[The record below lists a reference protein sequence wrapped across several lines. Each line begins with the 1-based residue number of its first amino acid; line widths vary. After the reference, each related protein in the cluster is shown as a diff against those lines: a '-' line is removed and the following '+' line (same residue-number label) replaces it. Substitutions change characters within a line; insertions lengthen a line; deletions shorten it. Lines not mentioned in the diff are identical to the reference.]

1 MTPNHAE
8 NRRILTG
15 IGLILGAAG
24 LMLVF
29 AAVVSSTPKARA
41 THVDPVLVEGN
52 PTCATLS
59 PGTNEL
65 KIDPPSDGTFN
76 DSDGPLSVTID
87 VRSTSDG
94 QVFDFTSNIPV
105 KVAFAKGG
113 NIGGNKYTYN
123 PAETS
128 DTGLHAPEN
137 PSGDWANLSHIT
149 FCYDPSAPT
158 PTNTPV
164 NTPTNTN
171 TPTNG
176 ATNTPTNTPPTNT
189 PTNTPVATSTQ
200 PINFIPTS
208 VPTSTTVNQV
218 LASTSVPTVAP
229 TRAAEVLPTRLAATG
244 NGPGSSGHNT
254 LMLGIGFAALIS
266 GAGLL
271 LLVRRRATEQ

>member
-1 MTPNHAE
+1 MTRIHAE
-8 NRRILTG
+8 NGRILTG
-15 IGLILGAAG
+15 VGLILGVAG
-24 LMLVF
+24 LMLVL
-29 AAVVSSTPKARA
+29 AAVVSSPRGALA

-65 KIDPPSDGTFN
+65 KIDPPTEGQHSD
-76 DSDGPLSVTID
+76 DDGPLIVTID
-87 VRSTSDG
+87 IRETDDG

-113 NIGGNKYTYN
+113 NIGGNKYAYS

-149 FCYDPSAPT
+149 FCYDPTAPT
-158 PTNTPV
+158 PTNTPE

-176 ATNTPTNTPPTNT
+176 PTNTPTTTPPTNT
-189 PTNTPVATSTQ
+189 PTQPIATSTQ
-200 PINFIPTS
+200 SFFIASTP
-208 VPTSTTVNQV
+208 VPTATTALQQQV
-218 LASTSVPTVAP
+218 LAATSIPTV
-229 TRAAEVLPTRLAATG
+229 AAEVLPARLATTG
-244 NGPGSSGHNT
+244 NGPEDDANRGWLLGAGFTAFVSG
-254 LMLGIGFAALIS
+254 I
-266 GAGLL
+266 GLL
-271 LLVRRRATEQ
+271 LLARRRTADQ